1 MNYYLRLKG
10 QNPFNRHGAFFKGEG
25 TPGVRLI
32 NSAAK
37 FWELK
42 RQKRG
47 SRIRT
52 PDPYFFTVPYEP

>member
-37 FWELK
+37 FLELK
-42 RQKRG
+42 RQKKG
-47 SRIRT
+47 SGI
-52 PDPYFFTVPYEP
+52 